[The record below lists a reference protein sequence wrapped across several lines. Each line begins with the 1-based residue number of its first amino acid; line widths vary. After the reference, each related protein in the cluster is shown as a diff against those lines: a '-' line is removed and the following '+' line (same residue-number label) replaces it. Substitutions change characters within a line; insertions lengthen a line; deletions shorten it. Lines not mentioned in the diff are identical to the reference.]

1 MSSGL
6 KEKILSDLEKRSCIV
21 CAWRENCQKRFTS
34 SPDIALRCP
43 EYVRDVTLRETV
55 GKENVPEEEKEES

>member
-1 MSSGL
+1 MSN
-6 KEKILSDLEKRSCIV
+6 LEKRSCVV

-43 EYVRDVTLRETV
+43 EYARDVTLKETA
-55 GKENVPEEEKEES
+55 GKERTSEEEKEES